1 MLYGWERD
9 MQPLST
15 DVSAQA
21 VWWPLCATKMT
32 QSIGAL
38 NMSRYHR
45 KISAGQ
51 FSHRISRLLT
61 AAAVAILATSLPH
74 TAFAQQQPEFTDLG
88 MSTAEAPA
96 IKNMAAQGVI
106 TAAAPGKFDPAAP
119 MKRGDFAIALQRLF
133 NLPQPRNSVKFSDV
147 HPTDALYTAVEAVE
161 PYMDKQVP
169 CPGCDIGTK
178 FSPEKAVS
186 RAQSAIT
193 LVRILVVQNKLQLV
207 SDAQSDKILSSVP
220 DAADLPKR
228 TRPYIATAIQAGI
241 LNCCAGNAIEAT
253 QLVTRADTAETLNN
267 TQRRFDIPVLKQ
279 GA

>member
-1 MLYGWERD
+1 MRRFRTPAVLRAMRVSRRALDLGVFAQPPLPIERKGAVFASQLGGFAENPNAVRMERD

-32 QSIGAL
+32 QPIGVL

-45 KISAGQ
+45 NISAGQ

-61 AAAVAILATSLPH
+61 TTAVAILATSLPH

-88 MSTAEAPA
+88 MSTAETPA

-133 NLPQPRNSVKFSDV
+133 NLPQPRNPVKFSDV
-147 HPTDALYTAVEAVE
+147 HPTDALYPAVEAVE

-178 FSPEKAVS
+178 FSPEKQCRERNRLLLWFV
-186 RAQSAIT
+186 
-193 LVRILVVQNKLQLV
+193 
-207 SDAQSDKILSSVP
+207 
-220 DAADLPKR
+220 
-228 TRPYIATAIQAGI
+228 
-241 LNCCAGNAIEAT
+241 
-253 QLVTRADTAETLNN
+253 
-267 TQRRFDIPVLKQ
+267 F
-279 GA
+279 